1 MNRLIVSGC
10 VALAV
15 VAAFAV
21 WLSGVQAGPKA
32 AGPDPDA
39 ALVVTMV
46 TPTRNQH
53 TLPDLSDPG
62 LNNVIT
68 VRFSTF
74 VDPRDVVDAS
84 TVPNGLGR
92 KCDFHDQ
99 RLAPV
104 RVSVSVRRNFLT
116 LDPFSVTRPVLPPGR
131 YTLTLKPTIRS
142 LRGRMLNDGR
152 GAFTTTFYVGSG
164 TAFAPVLRRVS
175 PNAGRTGVGLHRAIV
190 ATFDEPIAPVSAAWG
205 VRLEDRSTSPA
216 TPIFARIRVSRRGL
230 DVVVT
235 PEAVA
240 GYPPRTELTLVL
252 PGRGTSTDP
261 SARLLTAE
269 VGHEFTRDL
278 GPSWTID
285 PTVPTL
291 FHSKSGDF
299 DEVTGEFT
307 TTFRTRGAAA
317 RR

>member
-1 MNRLIVSGC
+1 MGRFILTSC
-10 VALAV
+10 VALAT
-15 VAAFAV
+15 VAALAV
-21 WLSGVQAGPKA
+21 SLPAVHAGP
-32 AGPDPDA
+32 GPDPDA

-62 LNNVIT
+62 LNNLIT

-74 VDPRDVVDAS
+74 VNPRDVVDDS

-104 RVSVSVRRNFLT
+104 TVSASVRRNVVT
-116 LDPFSVTRPVLPPGR
+116 LDPFSVTRPVLVGAGR

-142 LRGRMLNDGR
+142 LRGRLLNDGR

-164 TAFAPVLRRVS
+164 TVFAPVLRRIS
-175 PNAGRTGVGLHRAIV
+175 PVAGRTGFGLHRAIV
-190 ATFDEPIAPVSAAWG
+190 ATFDERIDPVSAQWG

-216 TPIFARIRVSRRGL
+216 TPIFARIRVSRLGF

-240 GYPPRTELTLVL
+240 GWPPSTELTLVI

-261 SARLLTAE
+261 SIRLLTAE

-278 GPSWTID
+278 GPSWTVD

-307 TTFRTRGAAA
+307 MTFRTRAAAA